1 MFSRILSTTA
11 VVLAASQLAMAQT
24 HTDCNPMEKTCPDD
38 AALGKTLD
46 IDFTKGPSD
55 FFKEAD
61 GTKIEYSSE
70 GAKFIIN
77 KETEAPTVTGQKYI
91 FFGRVEA
98 DIKCAPGAGIITSL
112 VLQSDNLDEVDIEWV
127 GSDDLQVQSNYFGKG
142 DTTTYDRGKYHQV
155 AAPAVQ
161 WHNYALDWTPER
173 INWEIDGKVVRTL
186 NYKDAQGGSRFP
198 QTPMQV
204 KLGSWVAG
212 GKNSPEG
219 TREWAGGFTD
229 FKQAPFVAIYKNI
242 KIRDDSNGVKG
253 ATAYQWAKGSDG
265 SYQSIKV
272 LTTPDDNVGATTSAK
287 PSTTKAADASTKS
300 GEASKTTMA
309 TVTSTSNSITQA
321 TNGSDVEGSP
331 NSSAAATGTSGSA
344 PSGTGA
350 SAPQQSAP
358 EQAGA
363 VRVAAGSLAGV
374 IGAAM
379 LLIL

>member
-11 VVLAASQLAMAQT
+11 VVLAASQLAVAQT

-46 IDFTKGPSD
+46 IDFTKGPND
-55 FFKEAD
+55 FFKEAM
-61 GTKIEYSSE
+61 GTKIQYDGE
-70 GAKFIIN
+70 GAKFVIN
-77 KETEAPTVTGQKYI
+77 KEGEAPTVTGQKYI

-142 DTTTYDRGKYHQV
+142 DTTTYDRGKYHKV
-155 AAPAVQ
+155 SAPAAE

-204 KLGSWVAG
+204 KLGSWIAG

-229 FKQAPFVAIYKNI
+229 FKQAPFVAVYKNI

-253 ATAYQWAKGSDG
+253 ATAYKWAKGSDG
-265 SYQSIKV
+265 SYQSIEV
-272 LTTPDDNVGATTSAK
+272 LTTPDDNVGATTSSK
-287 PSTTKAADASTKS
+287 PASGSSTKTS
-300 GEASKTTMA
+300 DASKTTMA
-309 TVTSTSNSITQA
+309 TVTSTSEGITQA

-331 NSSAAATGTSGSA
+331 NSSAAASGTSGSA
-344 PSGTGA
+344 PSGTGS
-350 SAPQQSAP
+350 SAPQESAP
-358 EQAGA
+358 EAAGA
-363 VRVAAGSLAGV
+363 VRVAAGSLVGV
-374 IGAAM
+374 LGAAM

>member
-11 VVLAASQLAMAQT
+11 VVLAASQLAVAQT

-46 IDFTKGPSD
+46 IDFTKGKSD
-55 FFKEAD
+55 FFKEAI
-61 GTKIEYSSE
+61 GTKIEYSDE
-70 GAKFIIN
+70 GAKFVIN
-77 KETEAPTVTGQKYI
+77 KETDAPTVTGDKYI
-91 FFGRVEA
+91 FFGRVDAE
-98 DIKCAPGAGIITSL
+98 IKCAPGAGIITSL

-142 DTTTYDRGKYHQV
+142 DTTTYDRGKYHKV
-155 AAPAVQ
+155 SAPAAE
-161 WHNYALDWTPER
+161 WHTYSLDWTPER
-173 INWEIDGKVVRTL
+173 VNWEIDGTVVRTL
-186 NYKDAQGGSRFP
+186 NYKDAKDGTRFP

-229 FKQAPFVAIYKNI
+229 FKQAPFTAVYKSI

-253 ATAYQWAKGSDG
+253 ATAYKWAKGSDG

-272 LTTPDDNVGATTSAK
+272 LTTPDDNVGATTSSK
-287 PSTTKAADASTKS
+287 STATKDASESSTKS
-300 GEASKTTMA
+300 GDASKTTMA
-309 TVTSTSNSITQA
+309 TVTSTSEGITQA
-321 TNGSDVEGSP
+321 TNGGDVEGSP
-331 NSSAAATGTSGSA
+331 NSSAAPTGTSSSA
-344 PSGTGA
+344 PAGT
-350 SAPQQSAP
+350 QESAP

-379 LLIL
+379 VLVL